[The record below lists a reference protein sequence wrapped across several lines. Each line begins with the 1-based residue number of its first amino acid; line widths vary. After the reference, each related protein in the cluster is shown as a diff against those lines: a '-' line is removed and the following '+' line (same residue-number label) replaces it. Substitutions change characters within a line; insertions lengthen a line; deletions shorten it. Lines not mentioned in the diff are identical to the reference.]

1 MYTVGLDKREGLIL
15 YSQLNVDKIETINQG
30 KTENN
35 TSFSADENNEIIFGC
50 LLGDGKLEMPP
61 RGVNARLGFTQ
72 SKDHKEYF
80 ISVCDSLSNICSGKY
95 RESSYLDKR
104 TGKTYKALSFW
115 SRALPLLNEFYHN
128 FYVDKVKRAP
138 QDLSLLTPLA
148 LAHWLMQDGS
158 RGTSKGL
165 YICTDSF
172 THADVQRLS
181 QYLSN
186 KYDIKC
192 SIHKS
197 GGNYR
202 IYILAKSVET
212 VKNLILPFM
221 HKTMTYKLGV

>member
-35 TSFSADENNEIIFGC
+35 TSFSADETNEIIFGC

-172 THADVQRLS
+172 TYADVERLTH
-181 QYLSN
+181 YLMDRYN
-186 KYDIKC
+186 LKC
-192 SIHKS
+192 SIHKA
-197 GGNYR
+197 GGNHR

-212 VKNLILPFM
+212 VKNLVLPFM
-221 HKTMTYKLGV
+221 HKSMLYKLGV

>member
-35 TSFSADENNEIIFGC
+35 TSFSADETNEIIFGC

-80 ISVCDSLSNICSGKY
+80 ISVCDSLSKICSGKY

-104 TGKTYKALSFW
+104 TGKTYKSLSFW
-115 SRALPLLNEFYHN
+115 SRSLPLLNEFYYN
-128 FYVDKVKRAP
+128 FYGDKVKKVP

-148 LAHWLMQDGS
+148 LAHWVKQKGLSGRWQ
-158 RGTSKGL
+158 GL
-165 YICTDSF
+165 YICMYEF
-172 THADVQRLS
+172 QYVDVKRLTE
-181 QYLSN
+181 YLKETYS
-186 KYDIKC
+186 IQC
-192 SIHKS
+192 SIHRVK
-197 GGNYR
+197 GKYR
-202 IYILAKSVET
+202 IYILAKSIET
-212 VKNLILPFM
+212 LKNLVLPFM
-221 HKTMTYKLGV
+221 HKSMLYKLGV